1 MSDAERFIAALK
13 AAEIRLEAGPLLP
26 MFTPGALLQ
35 RMTHAQ
41 SLSASIEAFW
51 QEYLHNFIHI
61 RSDFPQVYEAGDRA
75 VLEWVSEGR
84 MRDGQ
89 PIRYR
94 GISILE
100 FADGL
105 VAGFR
110 TYYDSAAFLPQGKK
124 LFDDV
129 GVEETAT

>member
-1 MSDAERFIAALK
+1 MNRIEGFIAALK
-13 AAEIRLEAGPLLP
+13 TAEERLEADPLLP
-26 MFTPGALLQ
+26 LFAPDALLQ

-41 SLSASIEAFW
+41 SLSASIEDFW
-51 QEYLHNFIHI
+51 QEYLHNFSHI
-61 RSDFPQVYEAGDRA
+61 RSDFTQVDQSGEMA

-94 GISILE
+94 GVSILE
-100 FADGL
+100 FADNQIH
-105 VAGFR
+105 AFR
-110 TYYDSAAFLPQGKK
+110 TYYDSAAFLPLGKK
-124 LFDDV
+124 LLDDV